1 MTEPKRG
8 RTINVGIRLTPEE
21 LDAIRREAV
30 RRGWSISQVMRRR
43 TLKGL
48 DVAAVPASEGE
59 QKAVG

>member
-21 LDAIRREAV
+21 LEAIRREAT

-48 DVAAVPASEGE
+48 DVASVSVGE
-59 QKAVG
+59 DERKAVG

>member
-8 RTINVGIRLTPEE
+8 RTVNVGIRLTPEE
-21 LDAIRREAV
+21 LEAIKREAD

-48 DVAAVPASEGE
+48 DVVVVPAGEGE
-59 QKAVG
+59 QKAAG

>member
-21 LDAIRREAV
+21 LEAIRREAV

-43 TLKGL
+43 CLKGL
-48 DVAAVPASEGE
+48 DVQAVPAGDE
-59 QKAVG
+59 QRKAVG